1 MKKPIDRKHFLQR
14 VRASIQGLS
23 DVGNTNAS

>member
-14 VRASIQGLS
+14 VRASIGELS